1 MSGTTLNS
9 EFSIS
14 IPVIGETAY
23 RSVRLKL
30 QRCLE
35 SLAIQP
41 MFRTLAVADFSQLY
55 RMLPEGECI
64 ELMVLVNSTH
74 IELNIHCHAS
84 NDLAARIE
92 ATCLHFGLQRPNT
105 NSSDTTLLQLH
116 RCYAALATPDLV
128 RAHDALADSTAA
140 ELQLLADQTE
150 AANAAKR
157 EFLSRMSHE
166 LRTPMNAII
175 GMTHLALRTD
185 LSERQRDYLN
195 KISTAGKNLL
205 GIINDILDFSKIEA
219 GKISLESA
227 DFKLDQVLADVAN
240 LIAERVFSKGVELLF
255 SVSEKVPQN
264 LNGDP
269 LRLTQVLLNLL
280 SNAAKF
286 TEEGHII
293 LSVSLE
299 KLERDQATLLFRV
312 EDTGIGM
319 TEEQIARLFQAF
331 SQADV
336 STTRRY
342 GGTGLGLSI
351 CQKLLELMGGSI
363 EVTSTPGA
371 GSCFYA
377 RGCFGIRPQPKHD
390 VVPAGLNELRLL
402 VVDDNRLSV
411 EVILGLLAPLP
422 CEPDVCFSGEQALEQ
437 VLTAANNNRPY
448 DLLLLDWH
456 LGEGLDGLSVAREI
470 RNQAHLH
477 QPLIVLITAYG
488 RDDALQQDM
497 ASCID
502 AYLSKP
508 LQPSNL
514 IDTLIS
520 LVSQGDPGEARL
532 KNQRL
537 ALEPESAQPDWN
549 LQDLHVLLAE
559 DNPINQE
566 IARELLEIVGVRV
579 SIVGNGVEALA
590 WLESHSNTL
599 DVSVGDDSSG
609 LEATPASAHLPCDVM
624 LLDLNMPEMD
634 GWECIQRIRSQSR
647 WQALPVLAMTAHAMQ
662 QEQDRCLALGMQ
674 DHITKPIDPDHLYGR
689 LSHWGGRT
697 HRHTAI
703 TASHTVQQPQ
713 PRVGLESLE
722 GFDQEAAL
730 QRLGGNLDLYKR
742 LLRSLLKTQGD
753 ADERLDQALNRGN
766 LQEAEAITHSI
777 KGVAANLGATALAD
791 AASCLDA
798 ELKQG
803 NCTPANRRHFHRQ
816 LMITLDRLR
825 LALESD
831 SMPAVAG
838 EQRGMPK
845 PSGQQPVT
853 SISNEALQLLQR
865 LDHLLTASDGEAV
878 TLVET
883 NREEL
888 LSLFGSDTFLR
899 LDQYVQNFEFSDA
912 LQVVREA
919 AKLHLADTTRT
930 HQSEFEHDGP
940 D

>member
-1 MSGTTLNS
+1 MSIIDPNS
-9 EFSIS
+9 EFSIT

-35 SLAIQP
+35 ALTIVP
-41 MFRTLAVADFSQLY
+41 MFRTLAVADFSLLY
-55 RMLPEGECI
+55 RMLPVGECI
-64 ELMVLVNSTH
+64 ELKTVADSAH
-74 IELNIHCHAS
+74 IELIIHGYAS
-84 NDLAARIE
+84 EHLGVKIE
-92 ATCLHFGLQRPNT
+92 TGCLHFGFQRY
-105 NSSDTTLLQLH
+105 NSNGDEKTLFQLH
-116 RCYAALATPDLV
+116 RRYGTMATPDLAS
-128 RAHDALADSTAA
+128 AHEALADSTAA

-195 KISTAGKNLL
+195 KINTAGKNLL

-219 GKISLESA
+219 GKISLESV
-227 DFKLDQVLADVAN
+227 DFRLDQVLADVAN

-264 LNGDP
+264 LTGDP

-299 KLERDQATLLFRV
+299 KLDRDQATLLFRV

-319 TEEQIARLFQAF
+319 TEAQMARLFQAF

-363 EVTSTPGA
+363 EVTSTLGA
-371 GSCFYA
+371 GSCFHA
-377 RGCFGIRPQPKHD
+377 RVCFRVRPQPRQD
-390 VVPAGLNELRLL
+390 VVPAGLNRLRVL

-422 CEPDVCFSGEQALEQ
+422 CEPDVCDSGEQALEQ
-437 VLTAANNNRPY
+437 VLTAASSSRPY

-470 RNQAHLH
+470 RNQTQLH

-488 RDDALQQDM
+488 RDDAQQQDQG
-497 ASCID
+497 SCID

-520 LVSQGDPGEARL
+520 LVSQGDPKPARP
-532 KNQRL
+532 KHPGGTS
-537 ALEPESAQPDWN
+537 APEKPQPDWN

-579 SIVGNGVEALA
+579 SIVANGVEALA
-590 WLESHSNTL
+590 WLDNHSNSL
-599 DVSVGDDSSG
+599 DVSSANDSTG
-609 LEATPASAHLPCDVM
+609 PVATPGSAALPCDVM

-674 DHITKPIDPDHLYGR
+674 DHITKPIDPDHLYER
-689 LSHWGGRT
+689 LSHWGGRA
-697 HRHTAI
+697 HRHSVT
-703 TASHTVQQPQ
+703 TTSHSVQRPHG
-713 PRVGLESLE
+713 RVGLEGLQ

-730 QRLGGNLDLYKR
+730 QRLGGNSDLYKR

-753 ADERLDQALNRGN
+753 ADARLDQALKRGN
-766 LQEAEAITHSI
+766 LQEAEAIAHSI

-803 NCTPANRRHFHRQ
+803 HFSPANKLHFHRQ

-825 LALESD
+825 LALESE
-831 SMPAVAG
+831 SIPAATA
-838 EQRGMPK
+838 ETRGMLN

-853 SISNEALQLLQR
+853 SIGFDPLELLRR
-865 LDHLLTASDGEAV
+865 LDHLLAASDGEAL
-878 TLVET
+878 TLVE
-883 NREEL
+883 NKREQL
-888 LSLFGSDTFLR
+888 LSVLSSEMFFR
-899 LDQYVQNFEFSDA
+899 LDQSVQKFDFS
-912 LQVVREA
+912 EA
-919 AKLHLADTTRT
+919 RRIVHEMMDVNAMDEIKST
-930 HQSEFEHDGP
+930 HAQ
-940 D
+940 